1 MTFNQGESDDD
12 MTGIVHGMLD
22 HSKMA
27 LCMFML
33 AVVSFNP
40 FGIALNKLGGSE
52 HDFSG
57 KGRTLL
63 SGTHIYYYLLL
74 LFTY

>member
-1 MTFNQGESDDD
+1 
-12 MTGIVHGMLD
+12 MTGVVHGMLD

-63 SGTHIYYYLLL
+63 SGMYFYYKFFLNY
-74 LFTY
+74 